1 MLVGSQVARFNT
13 APSPRGYSLKHA
25 SLALELAA
33 GYGFVADEWQANVV
47 RAWLR
52 SDRND
57 LWCSSTWGVSVARQN
72 GKNGALEIVELY
84 CMVALNL
91 KILHTSHLLGSA
103 RKAFK
108 RLMHFFGTKVDDPH
122 AKFPELNALVK
133 EIRKTNGQE
142 AIELH
147 PMCMRNGPCRTSGCS
162 HNDIGLI
169 ELGARTSGAG
179 RGSSFDVLV
188 VDEAQEYEE
197 DEQEALEATVSAAP
211 GGDPVIIYMGTPPA
225 DLSERG
231 EPFVRVRNAA
241 ITGANKRCAWVEH
254 SASGDVD
261 RMDDATLRVFTADR
275 KNWADGNPA
284 LGGRI
289 KVRTVEGEQFRLSP
303 RSFARER
310 LNMWPTPTEA
320 GRTAFNLATWEK
332 LAIDAPDSEWP
343 LAAFGVDM
351 NLERTKVSIGVSMFS
366 DAGIHLELAAD
377 AAFDEAGTSALVE
390 WLWGKAKRRVP
401 VVIDAFSPARD
412 ILEVALKKRNIQVF
426 ILDTREFTQ
435 ACALLH
441 QAVNKERSITHFGQ
455 EHLDDSVKNTVQEP
469 IKNRPGSF
477 KWNRASLDS
486 DLAPVMSITCAHYGA
501 LKFARRRTSSVE
513 RKPRGAIV
521 F

>member
-1 MLVGSQVARFNT
+1 MLTGSQVARFNT
-13 APSPRGYSLKHA
+13 APMPRGCSMEHA
-25 SLALELAA
+25 ENALEFAE
-33 GYGFVADEWQANVV
+33 GYNYIADPWQAEVV

-52 SDRND
+52 TDGTG
-57 LWCSSTWGVSVARQN
+57 WVSSTWGLSVPRQN

-84 CMVALNL
+84 LMVALNL

-108 RLMHFFGTKVDDPH
+108 RLMHFFGTKVNDPH

-147 PMCMRNGPCRTSGCS
+147 GG
-162 HNDIGLI
+162 GLI
-169 ELGARTSGAG
+169 ELGARTGGAG

-197 DEQEALEATVSAAP
+197 DEQEALEPTTSAAP
-211 GGDPVIIYMGTPPA
+211 SGDPITIYMGTPPK

-241 ITGANKRCAWVEH
+241 VTGADKRSSWVEH

-261 RMDDATLRVFTADR
+261 KMTEAELRVFTADR
-275 KNWADGNPA
+275 KNWADANPA

-289 KVRTVEGEQFRLSP
+289 KVRTVETEFHKFSP

-310 LNMWPTPTEA
+310 LNMWPTPSEA
-320 GRTAFNLATWEK
+320 GKKAFTPEK
-332 LAIDAPDSEWP
+332 WDGLAIENPDPEWP
-343 LAAFGVDM
+343 IAAFGVDM
-351 NLERTKVSIGVSMFS
+351 NPERTKVSIGVSTFA
-366 DAGIHLELAAD
+366 DGEIIHLEMAAD
-377 AAFDEAGTSALVE
+377 APFDEAGTTALVD
-390 WLWGKAKRRVP
+390 WLWERAKRRVP
-401 VVIDAFSPARD
+401 IVLDAYSPARD
-412 ILEVALKKRNIQVF
+412 LLEAPLKRKKMKVF
-426 ILDTREFTQ
+426 ILSGNEYTQ

-441 QAVNKERSITHFGQ
+441 EAVEKHPAISHFGQ
-455 EHLDDSVKNTVQEP
+455 EHLDNSAKDAVKDP

-477 KWNRASLDS
+477 KWNRASLES
-486 DLAPVMSITCAHYGA
+486 DLAPLVAVTCAFFGA
-501 LKFARRRTSSVE
+501 KKFARRVS
-513 RKPRGAIV
+513 KPAEKKSRGAIV
-521 F
+521 M